1 MKRCCVL
8 GVTGSIGVQ
17 TVDVCTAHP
26 EAFQITSIGAGRNIP
41 QLKKLIAQLPQL
53 KAVCVQEEADCQ
65 RLAQEYPDLEWV
77 WGETGLLRLS
87 ERDDYDVLV

>member
-26 EAFQITSIGAGRNIP
+26 EAFQITSISAGRNIP
-41 QLKKLIAQLPQL
+41 Q
-53 KAVCVQEEADCQ
+53 
-65 RLAQEYPDLEWV
+65 R
-77 WGETGLLRLS
+77 
-87 ERDDYDVLV
+87 

>member
-26 EAFQITSIGAGRNIP
+26 EAFQITSISAGRNIP
-41 QLKKLIAQLPQL
+41 QLKKTDRAAAAVKSGLRAGGSGLP
-53 KAVCVQEEADCQ
+53 A
-65 RLAQEYPDLEWV
+65 P
-77 WGETGLLRLS
+77 GSGIS
-87 ERDDYDVLV
+87 